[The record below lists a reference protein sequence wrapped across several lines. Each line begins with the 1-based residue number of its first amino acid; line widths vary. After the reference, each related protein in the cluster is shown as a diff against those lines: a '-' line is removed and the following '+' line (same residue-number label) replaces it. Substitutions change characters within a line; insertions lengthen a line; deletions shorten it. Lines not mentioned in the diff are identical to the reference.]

1 MKNTIK
7 IVTWIIVFLPLLA
20 IPIYL
25 LNLYPPF
32 QSPQSISHVL
42 DLPDSELVS
51 VDALSFSPLQSSD
64 IKQIKKWDS
73 FLRDKENK
81 IILVS
86 KKIGNSKGWGSLR
99 LHFND
104 GSEIYINEWAN
115 PNIGKYSYQFVDS
128 EKYQQA
134 VELFLDT
141 FAKRE
146 NSI

>member
-1 MKNTIK
+1 MFKKTISWV
-7 IVTWIIVFLPLLA
+7 IAFLPLLA

-25 LNLYPPF
+25 LILYPPF
-32 QSPQSISHVL
+32 QNPQPISDVL
-42 DLPDSELVS
+42 DLPDSELVA

-64 IKQIKKWDS
+64 IKQIEKWDS

-99 LHFND
+99 LHFKD
-104 GSEIYINEWAN
+104 GREIYIHEWAN
-115 PNIGKYSYQFVDS
+115 PNIGKYSYQFVDP

-141 FAKRE
+141 FAKQE